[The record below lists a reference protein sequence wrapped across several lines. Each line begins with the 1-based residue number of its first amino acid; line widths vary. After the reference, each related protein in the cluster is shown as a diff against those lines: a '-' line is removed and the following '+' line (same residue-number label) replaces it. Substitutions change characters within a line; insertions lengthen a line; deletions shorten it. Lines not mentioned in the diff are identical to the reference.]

1 MGGLMACVTQWRSAH
16 IISHPGSD
24 SQPGLSFTHC
34 VVLKWLLPTCPWI
47 RLRQAALRPW
57 GAGGNCRV
65 TKAGVTGV
73 RRAKWS
79 RRWKERIYWT
89 TLNSFTSWAKTFYLV
104 AFHVNWA
111 RARARCLWMTLWV
124 GESRIVLMASNHFVL
139 GAIGHKLPRNNTDG
153 GSSNPPVTVSY
164 TPVRWCYCC

>member
-1 MGGLMACVTQWRSAH
+1 MHALKELWLGTVQQECTLINKQTVAFGMLWHASIGHSSFMGGLVACVTQCRSAH

-34 VVLKWLLPTCPWI
+34 VVLKWLRPTCPWI

-57 GAGGNCRV
+57 GAGGNCHI

-89 TLNSFTSWAKTFYLV
+89 TLNSLTSWAKTFYIV
-104 AFHVNWA
+104 ALLGGCSMLTGPGACGW
-111 RARARCLWMTLWV
+111 LSGWV
-124 GESRIVLMASNHFVL
+124 SHA
-139 GAIGHKLPRNNTDG
+139 
-153 GSSNPPVTVSY
+153 
-164 TPVRWCYCC
+164 